1 MPGYNFRSLVLLSGL
16 LAACTGTGGSPAV
29 VRDSAGVRIVEST
42 GPLWRRGQQWTI
54 DERPLLDIGGN
65 SADPHYDLLQVV
77 DAVRLSDGR
86 IAVMNDG
93 IPDLRFYDSTGRYL
107 GTTGRAGDGP
117 GEFRRIA
124 SIQVGRGDSIY
135 LYDSQLRRVNRIA
148 PDGTFLSSVPVL
160 ASGGKMGLQPLA
172 RFPDGSWAA
181 VAQKLPSLG
190 GSGGVQRDTVA
201 VLHLPATLEG
211 LGDTIGSFP
220 GTEIF
225 LSTGGEGEQRFARLM
240 LVPFGLSTTF
250 ALQDTLIDVGNP
262 ERYEIR
268 AYRTDGTLARILRR
282 PVAREW
288 LTRAELDRME
298 ADELAS
304 VDARGKERLQAAW
317 RDAPAPSLKPAF
329 GAIHADRNG
338 NLWVEHVRVVRA
350 DGGTADVFDALGRL
364 LGSVA
369 LPRGLQV
376 TRIGPD
382 YVVGVWR
389 DDMDLEHVRMYRLTS
404 RPPRST
410 PAPSKSSSDSPS

>member
-1 MPGYNFRSLVLLSGL
+1 MREYHLCWLGLLTGL
-16 LAACTGTGGSPAV
+16 LAACHDRGGSAAI
-29 VRDSAGVRIVEST
+29 VRDSAGARIVEST

-65 SADPHYDLLQVV
+65 SADPHYDLLQIT
-77 DAVRLSDGR
+77 DAVRLGDGR
-86 IAVMNDG
+86 IVVMNDG
-93 IPDLRFYDSTGRYL
+93 VPDLRFYDSTGRYL

-124 SIQVGRGDSIY
+124 SIQLGRGDSIY

-160 ASGGKMGLQPLA
+160 AAGGKMGLQPLA

-181 VAQKLPSLG
+181 TAQKLPNLG
-190 GSGGVQRDTVA
+190 GGGAARDTVA

-211 LGDTIGSFP
+211 SGDTIGSFP
-220 GTEIF
+220 GTEVF
-225 LSTGGEGEQRFARLM
+225 LSTGGEGERRFARLM
-240 LVPFGLSTTF
+240 LVPLGVSTTF

-262 ERYEIR
+262 DRYEVR
-268 AYRTDGTLARILRR
+268 AYRADGALARIIRR
-282 PVAREW
+282 PVPREP
-288 LTRAELDRME
+288 LTRADLDRMK

-304 VDARGKERLQAAW
+304 VDARGKERLEAAW

-329 GAIHADRNG
+329 GTIHADRDG

-350 DGGTADVFDALGRL
+350 DPGTTDVFDPLGRL

-369 LPRGLQV
+369 LPPGLQI

-382 YVVGVWR
+382 YVLGICR
-389 DDMDLEHVRMYRLTS
+389 DDMDLEHVRMYRLRKPGA
-404 RPPRST
+404 RPI
-410 PAPSKSSSDSPS
+410 